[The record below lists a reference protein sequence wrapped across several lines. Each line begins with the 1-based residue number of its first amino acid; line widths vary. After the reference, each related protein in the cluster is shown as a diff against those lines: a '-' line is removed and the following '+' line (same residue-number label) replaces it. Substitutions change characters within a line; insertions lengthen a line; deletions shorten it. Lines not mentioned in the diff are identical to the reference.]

1 MVNFIISLGP
11 HEHHVAWGCGLEWVK
26 IVKRDSHRW
35 IQTSTTGTRP
45 MACRAGWTK
54 ALSPWRLTSQLNIAE
69 WREAHIYFWCTVV
82 GTECIHS
89 LMLKHQCFEGL
100 LCSFP
105 ANFGECSD
113 SVALRH
119 GFDVETSVHRFLQST
134 AMVVVETPKWKEP
147 HWHGVTAV

>member
-1 MVNFIISLGP
+1 
-11 HEHHVAWGCGLEWVK
+11 
-26 IVKRDSHRW
+26 
-35 IQTSTTGTRP
+35 
-45 MACRAGWTK
+45 MACRAGWAK
-54 ALSPWRLTSQLNIAE
+54 SSWTSFISSDLHLNSTLQSE
-69 WREAHIYFWCTVV
+69 GKPIYFGCTVV

-147 HWHGVTAV
+147 H